1 MLTRVSILLMIG
13 AVTAQQA
20 EVKTSGG
27 TVLGTQLPGGHGAV
41 AVNQFL
47 GLPFAAAKRWEP
59 PVDFDQK
66 YSKEP
71 FNATMWGHACL
82 QVLGPSTTVS
92 VQHHSQR
99 APSQCPHST
108 NLQLCAVR
116 RGGKVSLGL

>member
-1 MLTRVSILLMIG
+1 MLSRVAILLVIC
-13 AVTAQQA
+13 AATAQQA
-20 EVKTSGG
+20 VVQTSGG
-27 TVLGTQLPGGHGAV
+27 TVHGTQLPGGHGAV

-82 QVLGPSTTVS
+82 QV
-92 VQHHSQR
+92 R
-99 APSQCPHST
+99 APNTTARELLDSFTARISD
-108 NLQLCAVR
+108 L
-116 RGGKVSLGL
+116 RGAHVGES

>member
-1 MLTRVSILLMIG
+1 MLLSRVAIVLMIG
-13 AVTAQQA
+13 AATAQQA
-20 EVKTSGG
+20 VVKTSGG
-27 TVLGTQLPGGHGAV
+27 TVHGTQLPGGHGAV

-82 QVLGPSTTVS
+82 QVLGPSTTVREFLVS
-92 VQHHSQR
+92 VLT
-99 APSQCPHST
+99 APIFSSVR
-108 NLQLCAVR
+108 CA
-116 RGGKVSLGL
+116 RGRKVSLGL

>member
-1 MLTRVSILLMIG
+1 MLSRVAILLVIC
-13 AVTAQQA
+13 AATAQQA
-20 EVKTSGG
+20 VVQTSGG
-27 TVLGTQLPGGHGAV
+27 TVHGTQLPGGHGAV

-82 QVLGPSTTVS
+82 QV
-92 VQHHSQR
+92 R
-99 APSQCPHST
+99 APNTTARELLDSFT
-108 NLQLCAVR
+108 AR
-116 RGGKVSLGL
+116 I